1 MTHYEDEY
9 YYNEHD
15 VNQVKKILKNKK
27 KRKLKRRI
35 KIIFFLLVLI
45 FIAGFMMSDLSKVK
59 SIEIVGNDE
68 VKSENIINNISLN
81 DQSVYFLVD
90 KKKLTEEIKNIGM
103 IKRASVSIDLIG
115 NVTIEIE
122 EAEKVAYCEI
132 DKQIYI
138 IDELGG
144 VSETDDKDIIES
156 LKSCPRL
163 SNFTDLEFLKTFAK
177 EYVKIPEIIKTQ
189 TSDIV
194 HSPEKADETR
204 LEFIMD
210 NGKIIY
216 VRVEDMV
223 DQLNRFDY
231 EASIT
236 KYKDSCIFNLEGN
249 YLYLE
254 PCQ

>member
-68 VKSENIINNISLN
+68 VKSENIINSISLN

-103 IKRASVSIDLIG
+103 IKRASVSIDFIG
-115 NVTIEIE
+115 NVKIEIE
-122 EAEKVAYCEI
+122 EA
-132 DKQIYI
+132 
-138 IDELGG
+138 
-144 VSETDDKDIIES
+144 
-156 LKSCPRL
+156 
-163 SNFTDLEFLKTFAK
+163 
-177 EYVKIPEIIKTQ
+177 
-189 TSDIV
+189 
-194 HSPEKADETR
+194 
-204 LEFIMD
+204 
-210 NGKIIY
+210 
-216 VRVEDMV
+216 
-223 DQLNRFDY
+223 
-231 EASIT
+231 
-236 KYKDSCIFNLEGN
+236 
-249 YLYLE
+249 
-254 PCQ
+254 